1 LQSRNSDNAC
11 ALACACVS
19 AYVLAYA
26 HAYSLRTQTKRAP
39 QAQVQTH
46 RREEEKHTRRQTEKR
61 RGGDMANKNSYDKQ
75 ESSGLGWT
83 SQAGRNFDEDG
94 TANKAGQKG
103 SSKEKLAEVNKKV
116 IAVASK
122 GMEKTKEV
130 VAVGA
135 QKVKSGTSIG
145 LRWIKEKVQ
154 KK

>member
-1 LQSRNSDNAC
+1 
-11 ALACACVS
+11 
-19 AYVLAYA
+19 
-26 HAYSLRTQTKRAP
+26 
-39 QAQVQTH
+39 
-46 RREEEKHTRRQTEKR
+46 
-61 RGGDMANKNSYDKQ
+61 MASKKSYDRQ

-83 SQAGRNFDEDG
+83 SKAASNFDEDE

-135 QKVKSGTSIG
+135 QKVKSGTSNG